1 MIRHLFLFLFLAVS
15 TVALAQ
21 TDKHERIKNSY
32 LAAWGWVDEGGVN
45 YWVNTQ
51 DPKDKDLSL
60 SQLVERHRNFMYVLS
75 PTIGKKVIETAI
87 YDATGRP
94 ASQPE
99 IDKFTREQKT
109 YAQINKFMVNSLK
122 EREQG
127 GMNEYAEVIKKA
139 FRDWHGTSLSR
150 EQLTAYRKARV
161 MRYIDWFKYFRA
173 VAINKPL
180 NQMNAQ
186 RTVQGTRS
194 LMYVKDVQIELKPGL
209 VTEINAVEGMDYI
222 TLTSAGNTLIGQ
234 AGGNIISTDGASLKL
249 PNGNS
254 WISTNSG
261 NVIATGGGNVIAT
274 GGGNVISTGGGN
286 VISTGGGN

>member
-1 MIRHLFLFLFLAVS
+1 MIRNVFFFIFLAIGLS
-15 TVALAQ
+15 AMAQ

-32 LAAWGWVDEGGVN
+32 LAAWGWVDEDGIT
-45 YWVNTQ
+45 YWANTQ

-60 SQLVERHRNFMYVLS
+60 PQLVERHRHFMYVLS
-75 PTIGKKVIETAI
+75 PDIGKKAIQAAI
-87 YDATGRP
+87 YDAAGRQ

-99 IDKFTREQKT
+99 VDKFARERKT
-109 YAQINKFMVNSLK
+109 YAQINKVMVNWLR
-122 EREQG
+122 EREQA

-139 FRDWHGTSLSR
+139 YRDWHGSSPTK
-150 EQLTAYRKARV
+150 EQVTTYRKAPV
-161 MRYIDWFKYFRA
+161 MRYLDWYKYFRA
-173 VAINKPL
+173 VAFNKPL

-194 LMYVKDVQIELKPGL
+194 LLYVKDVQLELKPAL
-209 VTEINAVEGMDYI
+209 VTEINAVDGMNYI
-222 TLTSAGNTLIGQ
+222 TLTSASNGLIGQ
-234 AGGNIISTDGASLKL
+234 AGSNVIFSDGGKLKL
-249 PNGNS
+249 PDGNS
-254 WISTNSG
+254 WISTNTG